1 MLQIQIR
8 VLFSRVNLEGHTHLL
23 ECQREP
29 CLDWE
34 LLIKCLVYAT
44 FLRVLRDGSR
54 KNIDYLTME
63 LEPAGLGV
71 VQLVEYDTVRSR
83 SS

>member
-8 VLFSRVNLEGHTHLL
+8 VLFSRVNLEGLTHLL
-23 ECQREP
+23 ERQREP

-44 FLRVLRDGSR
+44 FLRVLRDGSK
-54 KNIDYLTME
+54 KNIDYLP
-63 LEPAGLGV
+63 LKQKL
-71 VQLVEYDTVRSR
+71 
-83 SS
+83 